1 MNELRKL
8 LESEGYWEEVSDDFK
23 SLESK
28 LVHDLDKDL
37 ETFRTDIERIL
48 SLEIIRRYYYQKGE
62 IQESLKT
69 DECVSKALDLLMDR
83 ENYEAILKPSEQQT
97 TL

>member
-1 MNELRKL
+1 LNELKKT
-8 LESEGYWEEVSDDFK
+8 LESEGYWEDVSDDFK

-37 ETFRTDIERIL
+37 ETFRPDIERIL

-69 DECVSKALDLLMDR
+69 DECVSKALDLLMNR
-83 ENYEAILKPSEQQT
+83 ESYKAILQPSKQQAA
-97 TL
+97 L